1 MTSESRQ
8 KVVPPLRRHPTL
20 YWEDGSLVMRTACGT
35 LYKLTRQLLAMK
47 SGFFAG
53 LFDFPRPTPN
63 PPSTAASLKALE
75 DQKTSGLDG
84 LTDETA
90 LELPENVDSSD
101 FDHLLHFIFNL
112 IPWST
117 DAHPLEE
124 LIAVLR
130 LSHFFD
136 VQSGTQYA
144 VFHLST
150 HPAFTAPMRLYLAIA
165 YDVDHWVSIA
175 FNELMKKSIL
185 NITENDEKL
194 IGRVAYR
201 LLVRTHAEVN
211 EHRTNLAFQ
220 APTVHHGPNCSG
232 TYTQK
237 ECVRLWEDAWFGRKG
252 TPGMVAGLLDTR
264 LPGAALYAV
273 LDQFYVSGMSDGCR
287 RRTLDSLADT
297 PEKLSSIKKED
308 TIIGDAIRLLKKSM

>member
-1 MTSESRQ
+1 
-8 KVVPPLRRHPTL
+8 
-20 YWEDGSLVMRTACGT
+20 
-35 LYKLTRQLLAMK
+35 
-47 SGFFAG
+47 
-53 LFDFPRPTPN
+53 
-63 PPSTAASLKALE
+63 
-75 DQKTSGLDG
+75 
-84 LTDETA
+84 
-90 LELPENVDSSD
+90 
-101 FDHLLHFIFNL
+101 
-112 IPWST
+112 
-117 DAHPLEE
+117 
-124 LIAVLR
+124 
-130 LSHFFD
+130 
-136 VQSGTQYA
+136 
-144 VFHLST
+144 
-150 HPAFTAPMRLYLAIA
+150 MRLYLAIA

-220 APTVHHGPNCSG
+220 VPTVHHGPNCSG